1 MDGEEIK
8 MNWVFDN
15 FMGLLYYP
23 ALEFFSVRHK
33 LISLINLYVGYLS
46 LVILPLTDALSLW
59 SLAADD
65 THNWICRWNW
75 RCKVLYLSL
84 NYSYSSSVSVSLSP
98 FISSN
103 SSVTPDFIPF
113 PIYVSWLIISS
124 MFLLINKTLVVTVLS
139 HQPGKIPNMNWSNCP
154 LLMLAIYCAIT
165 IHANE

>member
-1 MDGEEIK
+1 
-8 MNWVFDN
+8 
-15 FMGLLYYP
+15 MGKG
-23 ALEFFSVRHK
+23 VRQGCI
-33 LISLINLYVGYLS
+33 LSPCLFNLYAEYIMRNAGLEETQAGIKIAGRNINNLRY
-46 LVILPLTDALSLW
+46 
-59 SLAADD
+59 ADD

-113 PIYVSWLIISS
+113 PIYVLWLIISS

-139 HQPGKIPNMNWSNCP
+139 HQPGKIPNMNWSNYP
-154 LLMLAIYCAIT
+154 LLMLAIYRAIT

>member
-46 LVILPLTDALSLW
+46 LVILPLTDALSLL

-65 THNWICRWNW
+65 THN
-75 RCKVLYLSL
+75 
-84 NYSYSSSVSVSLSP
+84 
-98 FISSN
+98 
-103 SSVTPDFIPF
+103 
-113 PIYVSWLIISS
+113 
-124 MFLLINKTLVVTVLS
+124 
-139 HQPGKIPNMNWSNCP
+139 
-154 LLMLAIYCAIT
+154 
-165 IHANE
+165 

>member
-1 MDGEEIK
+1 

-15 FMGLLYYP
+15 LLGLLYYP
-23 ALEFFSVRHK
+23 IPEFFSVRHK

-46 LVILPLTDALSLW
+46 LVILPLTVALSLL

-75 RCKVLYLSL
+75 SVKFRTWSL
-84 NYSYSSSVSVSLSP
+84 NYAYSSSVSVSLRP

-124 MFLLINKTLVVTVLS
+124 MFSLINKTLIVIVLS
-139 HQPGKIPNMNWSNCP
+139 HQPGKIPNMNWSNYP
-154 LLMLAIYCAIT
+154 LLMLAIYRVIT